1 MKSVRWAKG
10 AGSTA
15 AGTASTLR
23 AYWSLSPMVWVRAAE
38 MDGVTVRS
46 GDAGMRRS
54 RESRCSWYAPASLRN
69 CGGEERKGAEAL
81 PQGTVRSESQSV
93 AGQRKGGAGGW
104 LPTWTRVRGGPHRR
118 RPASFSVLY
127 LSLLRVCHGV
137 MARLSLVPKDVPFSG
152 GATVYPLASRRTA
165 RWLLSLGNYEQ
176 SCCKHP
182 CAGFM

>member
-10 AGSTA
+10 EGSTA

-23 AYWSLSPMVWVRAAE
+23 AYWSLSPMVWVHAAE

-118 RPASFSVLY
+118 RPASFTQRSVFKSPPRLSWSDGT
-127 LSLLRVCHGV
+127 SLLSAEGCPILRRRH
-137 MARLSLVPKDVPFSG
+137 RLSTRLPKDCSV
-152 GATVYPLASRRTA
+152 ASEFGQLRTK
-165 RWLLSLGNYEQ
+165 LL
-176 SCCKHP
+176 
-182 CAGFM
+182 